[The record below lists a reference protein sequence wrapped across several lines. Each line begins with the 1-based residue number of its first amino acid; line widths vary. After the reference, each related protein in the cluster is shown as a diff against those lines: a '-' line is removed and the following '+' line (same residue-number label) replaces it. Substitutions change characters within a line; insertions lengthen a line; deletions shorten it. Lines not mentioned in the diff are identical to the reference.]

1 MKYYHNKDE
10 NKPYLDFRMTCK
22 ELHKNL
28 VAKLHKVLLFC
39 LQKTALV
46 AARKPRLVL
55 SFMSVSSVLLIL
67 IGFLSNFYVETD
79 EVDLWTPYH
88 SKALRNGQWLRDQS
102 GFDLEPPS
110 IQVII
115 HDAGENMIGRN
126 SVDYS
131 FKVMDVVEAAI
142 KDYDFLSYSMHG
154 VVNFFNND
162 HNLFLATVKSDEDAI
177 YAMSVLPFFPN
188 GMVIDRN
195 KVFGFP
201 IQDHRGL
208 LISAQSYMVRVK
220 LNVIS
225 PVFILVS
232 HILMTWSKMEVDLH
246 NTGDSNDFENEVVK
260 QLLSLKRQWSV
271 EHAPYS
277 LEVLSSSSYGSE
289 VQQSLDHD
297 KVLIPLVFL
306 VMCFFSFLAYYKRD
320 RVRSSSLYL
329 GLGAPVTVIF
339 SLLTSFGVMFI
350 VGVPFSN
357 LTFMLPFIIMGVGLD
372 GKHKIYI
379 VFCAKTQF
387 SFIYSNNVLCRC
399 IYNNRILLQDR
410 YCNKLCR

>member
-1 MKYYHNKDE
+1 
-10 NKPYLDFRMTCK
+10 MTCK

-88 SKALRNGQWLRDQS
+88 SKALQNGQWLRDQS

-131 FKVMDVVEAAI
+131 FQVMDVVEEAI
-142 KDYDFLSYSMHG
+142 KDYDFLSYTIHG
-154 VVNFFNND
+154 VVNFFNNN
-162 HNLFLATVKSDEDAI
+162 HTLFLSTVKSDEDAI
-177 YAMSVLPFFPN
+177 HAMSVLPFFPN

-201 IQDHRGL
+201 IQDHSDL
-208 LISAQSYMVRVK
+208 LISAQSYMVSVK

-225 PVFILVS
+225 PV
-232 HILMTWSKMEVDLH
+232 
-246 NTGDSNDFENEVVK
+246 
-260 QLLSLKRQWSV
+260 
-271 EHAPYS
+271 
-277 LEVLSSSSYGSE
+277 
-289 VQQSLDHD
+289 
-297 KVLIPLVFL
+297 
-306 VMCFFSFLAYYKRD
+306 
-320 RVRSSSLYL
+320 
-329 GLGAPVTVIF
+329 
-339 SLLTSFGVMFI
+339 LTSV
-350 VGVPFSN
+350 S
-357 LTFMLPFIIMGVGLD
+357 
-372 GKHKIYI
+372 
-379 VFCAKTQF
+379 
-387 SFIYSNNVLCRC
+387 
-399 IYNNRILLQDR
+399 
-410 YCNKLCR
+410 